1 MNLDVA
7 VDVVVDGDCTMT
19 RLGVEI
25 LLFSKVSVAMTE
37 KGKFLRKADGLVT
50 ERYVMA

>member
-7 VDVVVDGDCTMT
+7 VVDGDCPMT

-25 LLFSKVSVAMTE
+25 LLFSKVSVAMAE
-37 KGKFLRKADGLVT
+37 KGKFLRADSLDA
-50 ERYVMA
+50 ER

>member
-7 VDVVVDGDCTMT
+7 IDVAVVVDGDCPMT

-25 LLFSKVSVAMTE
+25 LLFSKVSVAMAE
-37 KGKFLRKADGLVT
+37 KGKFLRADSLDA
-50 ERYVMA
+50 ER